1 LSPTTF
7 DFLNLFVRQPG
18 DLLYFLAVIAIS
30 QTGLFIALGHR
41 LRRPQDHGSG
51 RYTLA
56 ALGIVLAWVLLMI
69 GALFALLSGQES
81 RLILPPLERA
91 ANVIA
96 ILLISWAF
104 LTADNPTIGRVLNI
118 LLLLLMLAVIAGYI
132 VTGIDWPG
140 VADRIDFNLSP
151 MGVAWTMVP
160 LILALFSIILIFA
173 YFRDVTDAPLKLVF
187 FLVLI
192 LGYVGTM
199 FQLMNGTL
207 LGDYSGLLRLSFLAA
222 LPIVPAIIYR
232 LVIGHLE
239 AEIAMRPVEP
249 VTEPSVSTHPEI
261 PVAPLAQTVSTRD
274 EDDGEV
280 APPGPTV
287 SPIERES
294 VQLLKTLGLIL
305 ETANPATIPERI
317 VIAGLEV
324 MKADVGALLVLQ
336 DANYADISA
345 AYNHMMNHPISGMMS
360 LNLDN
365 QPTLV
370 NAIERRTQ
378 RPLYPD
384 RNGEELRD
392 LYTRLEIE
400 EFGPTYFQP
409 LVANGELIAILVVG
423 MPFSKRELQNWEREL
438 LRGIAIIAE
447 KLLALSFA
455 ARDARLQAEERAI
468 QAVIQGVPLE
478 NLEEDAVIAARQE
491 IQASLQAAREQVTE
505 LTRQV
510 TQLKLELD
518 DERSRVT
525 AVLGDTQEGLSVSQ
539 RIIALNDEQQ
549 RLREDRDRL
558 AQRLQE
564 AETAL
569 IGATNADASSVF
581 KTMIEVLRR
590 EKDDLIAQ
598 RNELQARLD
607 GLRASSG
614 ASLPSM
620 VQDMLDSMSKEKA
633 RLEVERDE
641 LSGRLDD
648 IEGQLKAIGIE
659 DGASGLT
666 QLMAQL
672 YEDRARL
679 QARNDA
685 LQRERDAL
693 ANERTRVEDQITHE
707 QEREAQIQTLQNE
720 VKNLAADREAITVQ
734 RDKLRSERDELLA
747 KQDTIKQNRTRLLAE
762 AAGFQMEL
770 AEAHAEQAQLR
781 AEIQELADS
790 RTDWTRE
797 RDQLLAEKQALET
810 ERDQLLARLEGDRDR
825 VQQVGEDGVG
835 SLTRMI
841 EEVSEQR
848 SQLDRE
854 LHETRT
860 KLARIE
866 NELEMVSVRV
876 NADSQALYKLDNP
889 ELLMGMVQELR
900 TPMTSIVGY
909 IDLLLGESAGIL
921 GEMQRKFLQRV
932 AANIT
937 RLTSMLDDLTRI
949 TALDTGLFTL
959 EREPTDIV
967 GIIEDAITNASNQ
980 FREKG
985 LAVHLNLDENIPL
998 LRADRDA
1005 MTQVIGQLLTNA
1017 YLVSPPNSDVFISA
1031 NRQEINLARNGSQ
1044 ESPTDSLF
1052 VCVEDRGGGIASEDQ
1067 DRVFSRKYKAENPL
1081 IAGLGDTGVGM
1092 ALAKALVEAHGGKL
1106 WLESRENVGSKFYFA
1121 IPFNHTVESV
1131 GENEG

>member
-1 LSPTTF
+1 LSQSAF
-7 DFLNLFVRQPG
+7 DFLNLFVRPPG

-51 RYTLA
+51 RYTRA

-69 GALFALLSGQES
+69 GALFALLSGQEA

-96 ILLISWAF
+96 ILLLSWAF
-104 LTADNPTIGRVLNI
+104 LTADNPGMGRLPNI
-118 LLLLLMLAVIAGYI
+118 LLLVLMLAVIAGYI
-132 VTGIDWPG
+132 VTGVEWPS
-140 VADRIDFNLSP
+140 VANRVDFNLSR
-151 MGVAWTMVP
+151 MGVAWTEIPVVLSLFSMI
-160 LILALFSIILIFA
+160 LILA
-173 YFRDVTDAPLKLVF
+173 YFRQVTDAPLKLVF
-187 FLVLI
+187 FAILI
-192 LGYVGTM
+192 LGYG
-199 FQLMNGTL
+199 GTL
-207 LGDYSGLLRLSFLAA
+207 LQIAQGTIIGDYSGLSRLAFLAA
-222 LPIVPAIIYR
+222 LPIMPAIIYR
-232 LVIGHLE
+232 MVIGRLE
-239 AEIAMRPVEP
+239 AEIAAQAVTPI
-249 VTEPSVSTHPEI
+249 TEPSVPTQPEI
-261 PVAPLAQTVSTRD
+261 RTLPVEKQTETEEEQPSS
-274 EDDGEV
+274 
-280 APPGPTV
+280 APPV

-305 ETANPATIPERI
+305 ETSNPNNIPERI
-317 VIAGLEV
+317 VIAALEAL
-324 MKADVGALLVLQ
+324 KADVGALLVLQ

-370 NAIERRTQ
+370 NAIERRMQ

-384 RNGEELRD
+384 RNEEELRD

-400 EFGPTYFQP
+400 EIGPTYFQP
-409 LVANGELIAILVVG
+409 LIAGGELIAILLVG

-468 QAVIQGVPLE
+468 QAMIQGVPLE
-478 NLEEDAVIAARQE
+478 ELEDDAVIAARQE
-491 IQASLQAAREQVTE
+491 MQASLQAARDQVLE

-525 AVLGDTQEGLSVSQ
+525 SVLGDTQEGLSVSQ
-539 RIIALNDEQQ
+539 RIIALNEEQQ

-569 IGATNADASSVF
+569 VGATNADASSVF

-598 RNELQARLD
+598 RNELQSRLD
-607 GLRASSG
+607 EMRSSSG
-614 ASLPSM
+614 APLPSM
-620 VQDMLDSMSKEKA
+620 VQDMLDSMSREKA

-641 LSGRLDD
+641 LSSRLAD

-679 QARNDA
+679 QARNEA

-693 ANERTRVEDQITHE
+693 LNERSRLEDQIKRE
-707 QEREAQIQTLQNE
+707 QEREAQIQALQTE

-734 RDKLRSERDELLA
+734 RDKLRAERDDLLA
-747 KQDTIKQNRTRLLAE
+747 KQDAIKQNRTRLLAE
-762 AAGFQMEL
+762 AAGYQMEL

-781 AEIQELADS
+781 AQIQELADS
-790 RTDWTRE
+790 RSDLTRE
-797 RDQLLAEKQALET
+797 RDQLLAEKQALEM

-825 VQQVGEDGVG
+825 VQQVGADGVG

-848 SQLDRE
+848 NQLERE
-854 LHETRT
+854 LNETRT
-860 KLARIE
+860 KLANVE
-866 NELEMVSVRV
+866 DQLEMLSVRA
-876 NADSQALYKLDNP
+876 NADPQPTYKFENP

-909 IDLLLGESAGIL
+909 IDLLLDERAGVI

-949 TALDTGLFTL
+949 TALDMGLFTL
-959 EREPTDIV
+959 QREPIDIV
-967 GIIEDAITNASNQ
+967 GIIEDVITNASNQ

-1017 YLVSPPNSDVFISA
+1017 YLVSPPNSDVYITA
-1031 NRQEINLARNGSQ
+1031 NRREVNLSPNGNQETL
-1044 ESPTDSLF
+1044 TDSLF
-1052 VCVEDRGGGIASEDQ
+1052 VCVEDRGGGIAPEDQ

-1092 ALAKALVEAHGGKL
+1092 AIAKALVEAHGGKL
-1106 WLESRENVGSKFYFA
+1106 WLESRENIGSSFFFA
-1121 IPFNHTVESV
+1121 IPFNNASETV
-1131 GENEG
+1131 GEVEG

>member
-1 LSPTTF
+1 MP
-7 DFLNLFVRQPG
+7 
-18 DLLYFLAVIAIS
+18 
-30 QTGLFIALGHR
+30 
-41 LRRPQDHGSG
+41 
-51 RYTLA
+51 
-56 ALGIVLAWVLLMI
+56 VL
-69 GALFALLSGQES
+69 
-81 RLILPPLERA
+81 PLEHPA
-91 ANVIA
+91 
-96 ILLISWAF
+96 
-104 LTADNPTIGRVLNI
+104 LTEG
-118 LLLLLMLAVIAGYI
+118 GEE
-132 VTGIDWPG
+132 G
-140 VADRIDFNLSP
+140 
-151 MGVAWTMVP
+151 
-160 LILALFSIILIFA
+160 
-173 YFRDVTDAPLKLVF
+173 TDA
-187 FLVLI
+187 
-192 LGYVGTM
+192 
-199 FQLMNGTL
+199 
-207 LGDYSGLLRLSFLAA
+207 S
-222 LPIVPAIIYR
+222 VP
-232 LVIGHLE
+232 GGS
-239 AEIAMRPVEP
+239 PV
-249 VTEPSVSTHPEI
+249 
-261 PVAPLAQTVSTRD
+261 
-274 EDDGEV
+274 
-280 APPGPTV
+280 
-287 SPIERES
+287 ERES

-305 ETANPATIPERI
+305 EAVNPTSIPERI

-324 MKADVGALLVLQ
+324 LKADVGALLVLQ

-370 NAIERRTQ
+370 NAIERRQQ

-384 RNGEELRD
+384 RNVEELRD

-409 LVANGELIAILVVG
+409 FVANGELIAILVVG

-478 NLEEDAVIAARQE
+478 DLEDDAVIAARQE
-491 IQASLQAAREQVTE
+491 IQASLQAAREQVQE

-539 RIIALNDEQQ
+539 RIVALNEEQQ
-549 RLREDRDRL
+549 HLREDRDRL

-598 RNELQARLD
+598 RNELQTRLEE
-607 GLRASSG
+607 LRSSSG
-614 ASLPSM
+614 APLPST
-620 VQDMLDSMSKEKA
+620 VQDMLESMSKEKA
-633 RLEVERDE
+633 RLEVERDD
-641 LSGRLDD
+641 LSSRLAD
-648 IEGQLKAIGIE
+648 IEGQLRDIGIVG
-659 DGASGLT
+659 GASGLT

-679 QARNDA
+679 QARNEG

-693 ANERTRVEDQITHE
+693 ANERTRLEDQIRRE
-707 QEREAQIQTLQNE
+707 QERETQIQALQTE

-734 RDKLRSERDELLA
+734 RDKLRSERDELVA
-747 KQDTIKQNRTRLLAE
+747 KQDAIKQNRTRLLAE
-762 AAGFQMEL
+762 SAGFQMEL

-781 AEIQELADS
+781 AQIQELADS
-790 RTDWTRE
+790 RSDLTRE
-797 RDQLLAEKQALET
+797 RDQLLSAKQALEM
-810 ERDQLLARLEGDRDR
+810 ERDQLLARLEGDRER

-848 SQLDRE
+848 SQLERE
-854 LHETRT
+854 LNDTRT
-860 KLARIE
+860 KLANVE
-866 NELEMVSVRV
+866 NELEMVAVRA
-876 NADSQALYKLDNP
+876 NANEQAIYKLENP
-889 ELLMGMVQELR
+889 EQLMGMVQELR

-921 GEMQRKFLQRV
+921 GEMQRKFLHRV

-949 TALDTGLFTL
+949 TALDTGLFSL
-959 EREPTDIV
+959 EPESMDIV

-985 LAVHLNLDENIPL
+985 LAVHLNLDEKLPP

-1017 YLVSPPNSDVFISA
+1017 YLVSPPSSDVYISA
-1031 NRQEINLARNGSQ
+1031 SRKEVNLSRNGNQ
-1044 ESPTDSLF
+1044 ETPTDSLF
-1052 VCVEDRGGGIASEDQ
+1052 VCVEDRGGGIAPEDQ

-1121 IPFNHTVESV
+1121 VPFDNDAETV
-1131 GENEG
+1131 GETEG